1 MARNVIVPV
10 NDVIVSKQ
18 LDCCRNVAFYTDV
31 IVFSQGRNRF
41 YKSVIVFVRNV
52 IVFISN
58 RNRFMS
64 ALQLELWRH
73 R

>member
-1 MARNVIVPV
+1 MARNVIVSV

-41 YKSVIVFVRNV
+41 YKSVIVFMRNV
-52 IVFISN
+52 IVFIAN
-58 RNRFMS
+58 RNRFIP
-64 ALQLELWRH
+64 ALKLKL
-73 R
+73 